1 MYVLP
6 FDMVTCSK
14 CSFKEPREE
23 WSKKLDGSLY
33 KLCPGCREMF
43 RTHASTGTGDQ
54 ISKNEYMKERYRDDE
69 EYRLKKVVQH
79 KISSKR
85 RVTCP
90 ECNKEMN
97 YASLY
102 THVTSKSCKG
112 KPVEKLDDVV

>member
-1 MYVLP
+1 
-6 FDMVTCSK
+6 
-14 CSFKEPREE
+14 
-23 WSKKLDGSLY
+23 
-33 KLCPGCREMF
+33 MF

-54 ISKNEYMKERYRDDE
+54 ISKNEYMKERYHNDE
-69 EYRLKKVVQH
+69 EYRLKQVAQH

-85 RVTCP
+85 RVSCP

-102 THVTSKSCKG
+102 THVKYKSCKG